1 MKKSNT
7 KLYIC
12 LPAFFLF
19 FLLAGNSTVSAQ
31 VGFIQ
36 YGITA
41 SDFLCD
47 SDFWQDQLGPYA
59 ADLFLKFIWFDT
71 FRRSQTREE
80 INAILK
86 KYDIANAYD
95 SDLSWA
101 LDDLAKHRVQFLV
114 AGKVTTDQIQ
124 EIPGRVT
131 LRVKVEI
138 RLYDLFSNN
147 SSTVVAEREARR
159 DIVISEKIKPDAPF
173 DEKLARKLLGGP
185 IGRLNEDIKEVVRR
199 YYRDRYP
206 RIP

>member
-1 MKKSNT
+1 MNPSNVKKS
-7 KLYIC
+7 IC
-12 LPAFFLF
+12 LLAFILCFILGGK
-19 FLLAGNSTVSAQ
+19 AIVSAQ
-31 VGFIQ
+31 VGFFQ

-47 SDFWQDQLGPYA
+47 SEFWQEQLGPYA
-59 ADLFLKFIWFDT
+59 ADLFLKNISYDT
-71 FRRSQTREE
+71 FRRSHTREE

-95 SDLSWA
+95 SNLSWA
-101 LDDLAKHRVQFLV
+101 LDELIKNRVQFLV

-138 RLYDLFSNN
+138 RMYDLFSSG
-147 SSTVVAEREARR
+147 SSSVVAEREARS
-159 DIVISEKIKPDAPF
+159 DTVITEKIQPDAPF
-173 DEKLARKLLGGP
+173 DEKLARKLIAGP
-185 IGRLNEDIKEVVRR
+185 IRRLNDYIKSVARNN
-199 YYRDRYP
+199 YRSRYP